1 MERVIM
7 KPVNRRLMVEPYEEE
22 QDKSSFIIPEEY
34 QEKSHIAYKITA
46 TSNDCSLGLDV
57 GDIVVAHSTDPE
69 IIHYEG
75 RQYHLLLENR
85 VVCVAS

>member
-1 MERVIM
+1 MERIIM
-7 KPVNRRLMVEPYEEE
+7 KPVNRRLMVEPYEEQ
-22 QDKSSFIIPEEY
+22 QDTGSFIIPEEY

-46 TSNDCSLGLDV
+46 TSTDCS
-57 GDIVVAHSTDPE
+57 PE

-85 VVCVAS
+85 VVCVTG